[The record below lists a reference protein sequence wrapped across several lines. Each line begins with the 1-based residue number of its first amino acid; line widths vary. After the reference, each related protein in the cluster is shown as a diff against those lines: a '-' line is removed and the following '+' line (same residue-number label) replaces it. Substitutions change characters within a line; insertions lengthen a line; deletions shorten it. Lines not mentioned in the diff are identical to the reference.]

1 MECFELNFR
10 WLIWL
15 GGRLSNILTGSQSEP
30 TASLLRDQFV
40 GEALL
45 RKEAY
50 PLHKRSQKVLRNWFI
65 GFERGVPSTGSVYR
79 KAEYYIGVEA
89 PEDEPKAEK
98 PFYGPN
104 VWPALGNQL

>member
-1 MECFELNFR
+1 M
-10 WLIWL
+10 
-15 GGRLSNILTGSQSEP
+15 
-30 TASLLRDQFV
+30 
-40 GEALL
+40 
-45 RKEAY
+45 
-50 PLHKRSQKVLRNWFI
+50 RNWFI

-79 KAEYYIGVEA
+79 KAEYYIGVEV